1 MSLIPGVAMAREVL
15 LWGAVAG
22 VIHFVFLGI
31 AYGNPLIDRL
41 YVAAAATDPAV
52 RKWPSKPRYLI
63 TQFLGTQVEV
73 YLLTI
78 GFVWLRP
85 LLDVEG
91 LAGTLLLGAVLAG
104 LRVYPRFWNM
114 WIQSTYP
121 HRLLAVEVI
130 NGLLGSLLVVLTLD
144 VLVPM

>member
-1 MSLIPGVAMAREVL
+1 MGDVL
-15 LWGAVAG
+15 LCGAVAG
-22 VIHFVFLGI
+22 LIHFVFLGI

-41 YVAAAATDPAV
+41 YTAAAADHPAV
-52 RKWPSKPRYLI
+52 RRWPSRAHYLV

-85 LLDVEG
+85 LLDVDG
-91 LAGTLLLGAVLAG
+91 LAGTLLLGALFAG
-104 LRVYPRFWNM
+104 LRVYPRLWNM

-121 HRLLAVEVI
+121 RHLLVVEVVGGI
-130 NGLLGSLLVVLTLD
+130 LGTLLVVLVLD
-144 VLVPM
+144 ALVPV